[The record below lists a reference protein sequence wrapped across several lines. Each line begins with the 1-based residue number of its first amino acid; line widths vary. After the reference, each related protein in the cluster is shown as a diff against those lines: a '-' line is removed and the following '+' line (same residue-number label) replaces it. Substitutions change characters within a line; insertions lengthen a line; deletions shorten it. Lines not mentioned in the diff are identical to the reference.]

1 MSKKIHRKLEAMFLK
16 HYDEWCMHA
25 YTYLQN
31 LNEAEEVV
39 QDVCVNILLR
49 KEGTEILNL
58 RAYTLIAIRNK
69 SLKKLKQ
76 NKKYET
82 LNETNIRMSP
92 SSEDMIIL
100 SEERLHLQKAIA
112 SIPEPSRSVFERCV
126 VDGQKYKNVASDLDI
141 SVNTVKYHIK
151 KAYRILRINI
161 DNVYLTI
168 IFLAILM
175 FL

>member
-1 MSKKIHRKLEAMFLK
+1 MSKKIHSELEAMFLK
-16 HYDEWCMHA
+16 HYDEWCMYA

-49 KEGTEILNL
+49 KETAKILNL
-58 RAYTLIAIRNK
+58 NAYTLIAIRNK

-76 NKKYET
+76 NKKHET

-92 SSEDMIIL
+92 SSEDTIIL
-100 SEERLHLQKAIA
+100 CEKRLHLQKAIA

-126 VDGQKYKNVASDLDI
+126 VNGQKYKNVASDLDI

-151 KAYRILRINI
+151 KAYRLLRISI
-161 DNVYLTI
+161 DNVYLTMVI
-168 IFLAILM
+168 IAILM